1 MVSVDTSACDM
12 IVSNPRRTIEEDN
25 LLASNKIISD
35 SIGKCIVKIRKADN
49 NNILAFKLT
58 PASLPNFFS
67 AWFTCG
73 HSEIKSK
80 KLKPKSIMKSDD
92 DIVIRFKT
100 SDMRSTRKGIAEWI
114 NEKS

>member
-1 MVSVDTSACDM
+1 MAINSERLKFAHAQENDQ
-12 IVSNPRRTIEEDN
+12 
-25 LLASNKIISD
+25 LK
-35 SIGKCIVKIRKADN
+35 SIGLDAKKLQNWPASASSRND

-80 KLKPKSIMKSDD
+80 KLKPKSIVKSDD
-92 DIVIRFKT
+92 DIVISFKT